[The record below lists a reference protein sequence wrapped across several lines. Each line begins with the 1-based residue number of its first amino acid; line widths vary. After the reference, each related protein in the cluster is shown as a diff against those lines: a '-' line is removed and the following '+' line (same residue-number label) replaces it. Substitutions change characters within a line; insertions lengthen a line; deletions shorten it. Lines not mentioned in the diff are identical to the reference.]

1 MATIKT
7 RTVQEWVWAGQQFPL
22 IPRHGCRAR
31 NRESCACVLPV
42 QLQRPGVEHGV
53 GLVSAARALP
63 DQMRG
68 RINSLYRLTA
78 WALMPVGILG
88 GGLIVSVAEETV
100 GRSLAIA
107 LPFYVSAAG
116 VFLVSIITWP
126 ALGQET

>member
-1 MATIKT
+1 
-7 RTVQEWVWAGQQFPL
+7 
-22 IPRHGCRAR
+22 
-31 NRESCACVLPV
+31 
-42 QLQRPGVEHGV
+42 
-53 GLVSAARALP
+53 
-63 DQMRG
+63 MRG
-68 RINSLYRLTA
+68 RINSLYRLTT

-100 GRSLAIA
+100 WRSLAIA